1 MGNQNSQ
8 PSNDFQKQFQHM
20 QEQLKNQYRKQTVDL
35 HKLQQQIYYTQMK
48 MNEMK
53 NSQQQQ
59 PQQQSHMYQYQNQY
73 QSQNPHQNTHQYQP
87 QQPSNSLNNLL
98 SNPELKREMAN
109 NPAFGVQ
116 IIELIL
122 KEFGTQLS
130 EQQYEKINNYL
141 ERANQQTSQQQQ
153 QQQYQPKLQI
163 QQPQYQ
169 QKQHPHQQ
177 PQHQQQMIYHPTQNM
192 NMKDRYETEEEEA
205 TRKFEEEQ
213 RRQRREFEE
222 QQKKRKAEYQKQM
235 KAFEESQINPYK
247 LLELPQNYTM
257 EQLKIAYRKKA
268 LVSHPDKGGNAKLF
282 DDVTKAYFS
291 LLEKLKKKEDDKQYT
306 DLKNGSRD
314 YLEKQKQ
321 ENKQNVS
328 LKKDSFNLNMFNK
341 IFEENKI
348 SDPTDNGYEEWLKS
362 DSDVKEPP
370 KVFSTKFNI
379 DTFNST
385 FEDWKEQDENLG
397 REIVLSDGPQALA
410 AYHGKTGYTELG
422 LDSVSDYTNADPS
435 SRGIGYTDLKQA
447 YSRNGI
453 INTRAVNVRESYRN
467 IEEYE
472 RARAS
477 KISYTMTP
485 EEIRREEMKKQQAEA
500 EEQKRVQRVQARDN
514 QAFNSYNRVHQMM
527 IDKLK

>member
-8 PSNDFQKQFQHM
+8 PSNDFQKQFQYM
-20 QEQLKNQYRKQTVDL
+20 QEQLKSQYRKQTVDL

-53 NSQQQQ
+53 NTQHHQQQQ
-59 PQQQSHMYQYQNQY
+59 YHQQQYQHQQHQQQSQTQNQ
-73 QSQNPHQNTHQYQP
+73 SPNI
-87 QQPSNSLNNLL
+87 LNNLL
-98 SNPELKREMAN
+98 SNPDLKREMAN

-141 ERANQQTSQQQQ
+141 ERANQQTSQQQVNQHQVQ
-153 QQQYQPKLQI
+153 QQAQHQVQYQKQQYNPI
-163 QQPQYQ
+163 QQPQNQNQQ
-169 QKQHPHQQ
+169 QK
-177 PQHQQQMIYHPTQNM
+177 QMIYHPTQNM
-192 NMKDRYETEEEEA
+192 NLKDRYETEEEEA

-213 RRQRREFEE
+213 RRQRKEFEE
-222 QQKKRKAEYQKQM
+222 QQRKRKAEYQKQM
-235 KAFEESQINPYK
+235 KDFDESKINPYK

-257 EQLKIAYRKKA
+257 DQLKNAYRKKA
-268 LVSHPDKGGNAKLF
+268 LIAHPDKGGNAKLF
-282 DDVTKAYFS
+282 DEVTKAYFS
-291 LLEKLKKKEDDKQYT
+291 LLEKLKQKEDDKQYS

-314 YLEKQKQ
+314 YIEKQSQ
-321 ENKQNVS
+321 DNKQNVN
-328 LKKDSFNLNMFNK
+328 LKKDSFNLTMFNK

-348 SDPTDNGYEEWLKS
+348 SDPTDHGYEEWLKS
-362 DSDVKEPP
+362 DSNVKEPP

-422 LDSVSDYTNADPS
+422 VDSVSDYTNADPS

-472 RARAS
+472 RARAA

-485 EEIRREEMKKQQAEA
+485 EEMRREEMKKQQAEI
-500 EEQKRVQRVQARDN
+500 EEQRRIQRVQTRDN

-527 IDKLK
+527 LDKLK